1 MSKNALSFV
10 ITHGNLA
17 EALVEV
23 SNLLTSPSVETYT
36 YSNSVK
42 SLDDLSAEISGIIEQ
57 HNPDNLVFFVDLMG
71 GSCWMLINRLKQKYP
86 HARLLAGVN
95 IPMLISFQIN
105 YSNLSWDELMEK
117 TLSDGKKG
125 IISR

>member
-10 ITHGNLA
+10 ITHCSLA
-17 EALVEV
+17 ETLVEV
-23 SNLLTSPSVETYT
+23 SNLLTTPSVETYT

-42 SLDDLSAEISGIIEQ
+42 SLDDLSAEISEIIEKN
-57 HNPDNLVFFVDLMG
+57 NPENLVFFVDLIG

-86 HARLLAGVN
+86 RARLLAGVN
-95 IPMLISFQIN
+95 VPMLVSFQIN
-105 YSNLSWDELMEK
+105 YSNLSWNELMEK
-117 TLSDGKKG
+117 VLSDGKKG

>member
-95 IPMLISFQIN
+95 IPMLVSFQIN